1 MSRLYEINAP
11 AVVSEIIDGEAVIM
25 HLKSGNYFSTSD
37 SGGVIWHGLE
47 KRLGA
52 EALVQLLVAKYG
64 LAANDASQTLDG
76 FIATLSSHDLIRTA
90 AGDSQLAA
98 NADIPVQARAPFQ
111 PPVLNVFSDMK
122 DLLLLDPIHDVDE
135 AGWPTQPRS

>member
-1 MSRLYEINAP
+1 VSQAYEINAP

-47 KRLGA
+47 KGLGA
-52 EALVQLLVAKYG
+52 EALVHLLVAKYG
-64 LAANDASQTLDG
+64 LAASDASQTLNS
-76 FIATLSSHDLIRTA
+76 FIATLTSHDLIRA
-90 AGDSQLAA
+90 RAGDSQPAA
-98 NADIPVQARAPFQ
+98 NDGLPVQGREPFQ